1 MQNENLKKDLFDS
14 VVLAN
19 DGITKN
25 NVRELFFWYDLFGC
39 ALLFQIIFICAYFLG
54 FHHYS
59 ITMLSVLFVIVMD
72 AILKNSLEKDGKNY
86 QKFHKHISFIKL
98 LTVPLIAIE
107 IICTFA
113 LIVTA
118 FRLL

>member
-1 MQNENLKKDLFDS
+1 MQKENSKKDLFDTI
-14 VVLAN
+14 VLAN
-19 DGITKN
+19 EGITRK

-39 ALLFQIIFICAYFLG
+39 TLLFQIIFMCAYFLE
-54 FHHYS
+54 FQHYS
-59 ITMLSVLFVIVMD
+59 ITMLSVLFVVVMD
-72 AILKNSLEKDGKNY
+72 SILKNSLEKDAKNY
-86 QKFHKHISFIKL
+86 QKFNKHISFVKL

-113 LIVTA
+113 LIITA